1 MRKIILL
8 IAIICYATSATAQ
21 KKVSV
26 LGDSYSTYEGFMTPS
41 CNLSWYAGEDGKG
54 KRNDVSRV
62 EETWWHL
69 LIKKQGWTLE
79 ANNSY
84 SGATICFTGYR
95 GEDYSDR
102 SFITRMYNL
111 GNPDIILIFGGTN
124 DSWARSPIGIN
135 KYSDWTRTDLFQFR
149 QAFCYLLSSMR
160 KLYPQARIINI
171 TNNQLKQD
179 ITTATEEICNHY
191 GVINIQL
198 RDIDKQHGH
207 PSVKGMKEI
216 AQQIEEA
223 LQERPK

>member
-26 LGDSYSTYEGFMTPS
+26 LGDSYSTFEGFMTPS

-111 GNPDIILIFGGTN
+111 GNPDIILIFGGTLT
-124 DSWARSPIGIN
+124 DRHQQIFRLDTHRSFPV
-135 KYSDWTRTDLFQFR
+135 
-149 QAFCYLLSSMR
+149 QASFLLS
-160 KLYPQARIINI
+160 AIINAQTI
-171 TNNQLKQD
+171 PASQD
-179 ITTATEEICNHY
+179 YKYH
-191 GVINIQL
+191 
-198 RDIDKQHGH
+198 
-207 PSVKGMKEI
+207 
-216 AQQIEEA
+216 
-223 LQERPK
+223 

>member
-26 LGDSYSTYEGFMTPS
+26 LGDSYSTFEGFMTPS

-95 GEDYSDR
+95 GDKSR
-102 SFITRMYNL
+102 TVT
-111 GNPDIILIFGGTN
+111 GT
-124 DSWARSPIGIN
+124 
-135 KYSDWTRTDLFQFR
+135 
-149 QAFCYLLSSMR
+149 
-160 KLYPQARIINI
+160 ARIHRRV
-171 TNNQLKQD
+171 L
-179 ITTATEEICNHY
+179 EPL
-191 GVINIQL
+191 GPL
-198 RDIDKQHGH
+198 RTLFRRVWRFFHCKHFL
-207 PSVKGMKEI
+207 SAVLS
-216 AQQIEEA
+216 A
-223 LQERPK
+223 LNFL